1 MLVVM
6 KAHATEEQVRAVCER
21 IESLGY
27 RAHPIPGAQRT
38 AIGITGNK
46 GPMEPGT
53 VEEMSGVQDVIYVS
67 KPYKL
72 VSRDVKEDDTVVTFS
87 GSDGSFGGRDLG
99 IVGGPCSIESR
110 EQAFIV
116 AERVAK
122 AGARF
127 FRGGA
132 YKPRTSPYAFQGLG
146 EEGLKIM
153 AEIRDQFGLRI
164 ITEAIDNESL
174 DRGIYSE

>member
-6 KAHATEEQVRAVCER
+6 QAHATEEQVRTVCQK

-27 RAHPIPGAQRT
+27 RAHSIPGAERT

-46 GPMEPGT
+46 GEVEAGT
-53 VEEMSGVQDVIYVS
+53 LEEMSGVQEVIRVT

-72 VSRDVKEDDTVVTFS
+72 VSRDVKEENTVIRFAGT
-87 GSDGSFGGRDLG
+87 DATIGGTAVAM
-99 IVGGPCSIESR
+99 IAGPCSIESK
-110 EQAFIV
+110 EQAFAIAEQV
-116 AERVAK
+116 AL
-122 AGARF
+122 AGAQF

-146 EEGLKIM
+146 EEALKIM
-153 AEIRDQFGLRI
+153 AEVRDRLGLRI
-164 ITEAIDNESL
+164 GQEALHHEAL
-174 DRGIYSE
+174 DLAA